1 LSLEQ
6 GIVFSVLGITL
17 AMFVWNRL
25 RFDVVAML
33 ALLAV
38 AVTGLVPTEEL
49 FAGFGHPAV
58 ITVAAVLVIS
68 QGLVNGGVV
77 DNIARLLGRIGHR
90 PTLQV
95 LTLTSVVA
103 LCSGF
108 INNVGAL
115 ALLMPVAI
123 WMSREA
129 GRSPSLLL
137 MPLAFGSLLGGTMTL
152 IGTPPNIIIASYR
165 ESGTFGLFD
174 FAPVGVA
181 ITLAGIAFITLAG
194 WRLTPRREENPADS
208 KLFSVGE
215 YVTELRIPAGS
226 PHAGSTL
233 HSLLTTSGDE
243 PDVVVLAL
251 IRGEQRLAAPSTYKV
266 MREGDVLLVEADTT
280 SLQTFLDTTGLEL
293 AHQAIDDQ
301 EAENDGDRNNDG
313 LTNESRD
320 KNGFRENS
328 GYSNAA
334 GAGDDKAASDSIAKG
349 ELHLVEAVIAP
360 ESSLV
365 GQTANRL
372 QLRENHQINI
382 VAVARLGHRLKRR
395 LGDIRFNAGDILL
408 VQGFEDSLG
417 GALAELGCLPLAE
430 RGLRLGSP
438 RNTALASG
446 IFLASIAVIVSGLL
460 SAPVALVAAAVAMV
474 LVKLLS
480 AAEAYKAI
488 DWSVIVLLAAMIPVG
503 QAMESTGGAGLIAAQ
518 MLVLGENLSVASVLV
533 MILVGTT
540 LLSNV
545 VNNAAAAIVVAP
557 IALSLAGEL
566 QIASDAVLMAVAVGA
581 SCAFMTPIGHQS
593 NALVMEPGGYQFGD
607 YWRLGLPLT
616 AIVTV
621 VAVPVIM
628 LVWT

>member
-1 LSLEQ
+1 MSIEQ
-6 GIVFSVLGITL
+6 GIVFAVLGITL

-38 AVTGLVPTEEL
+38 AIAGLVPTEEL

-77 DNIARLLGRIGHR
+77 DNIARLLGKIGHR

-129 GRSPSLLL
+129 GRSPSMLL

-165 ESGTFGLFD
+165 EGGTFGLFD

-181 ITLAGIAFITLAG
+181 ITLAGIAFITLVG
-194 WRLTPRREENPADS
+194 WRLTPRREERSADS

-215 YVTELRIPAGS
+215 YLTELRLPKES
-226 PHAGSTL
+226 VHAGSTL
-233 HSLLTTSGDE
+233 HSLLETAGDE
-243 PDVVVLAL
+243 ADVVVLAL
-251 IRGEQRLAAPSTYKV
+251 IRDEKLQAVPSTYQIL
-266 MREGDVLLVEADTT
+266 REGDVLLIEADTS
-280 SLQTFLDTTGLEL
+280 SLQVFLDKTRLEL
-293 AHQAIDDQ
+293 ANQAVED
-301 EAENDGDRNNDG
+301 EAAD
-313 LTNESRD
+313 
-320 KNGFRENS
+320 ENS
-328 GYSNAA
+328 EEENIS
-334 GAGDDKAASDSIAKG
+334 GASERNSGESEGADDNDEDASARIAKG
-349 ELHLVEAVIAP
+349 ELYLVEAVIAP

-372 QLRENHQINI
+372 KLRERNQLNI
-382 VAVARLGHRLKRR
+382 VAVARLGYRLKQR

-408 VQGFEDSLG
+408 VQGFEDSLSG
-417 GALAELGCLPLAE
+417 TLAELGCLPLAE
-430 RGLRLGSP
+430 RGLRLGSS
-438 RNTALASG
+438 RNTAMASG
-446 IFLASIAVIVSGLL
+446 IFVASIAIIVTGLL
-460 SAPVALVAAAVAMV
+460 SAPVALVAGAVAMV
-474 LVKLLS
+474 LVNLMS

-503 QAMESTGGAGLIAAQ
+503 QAMETTGGAALIASQ

-533 MILVGTT
+533 MVLVGTT

-557 IALSLAGEL
+557 IALSLASEL
-566 QIASDAVLMAVAVGA
+566 QVPSDAVLMAVAVGA

-593 NALVMEPGGYQFGD
+593 NALVMEPGGYEFGD

>member
-1 LSLEQ
+1 MSIEQ
-6 GIVFSVLGITL
+6 GIVFAVLGITL
-17 AMFVWNRL
+17 AMFVWNRV

-38 AVTGLVPTEEL
+38 AIAGLVPTEEL

-77 DNIARLLGRIGHR
+77 DNIARLLGKIGHR

-129 GRSPSLLL
+129 GRSPSMLL

-165 ESGTFGLFD
+165 EGGTFGLFD

-181 ITLAGIAFITLAG
+181 ITLAGIAFITLVG
-194 WRLTPRREENPADS
+194 WRLTPRREERSADS

-215 YVTELRIPAGS
+215 YLTELRLPKES
-226 PHAGSTL
+226 VHAGSTL
-233 HSLLTTSGDE
+233 HSLLETAGDE
-243 PDVVVLAL
+243 ADVVVLAL
-251 IRGEQRLAAPSTYKV
+251 IRDEKLQAVPSTYQIL
-266 MREGDVLLVEADTT
+266 REGDVLLIEADTS
-280 SLQTFLDTTGLEL
+280 SLQVFLDKTRLEL
-293 AHQAIDDQ
+293 ANQAVED
-301 EAENDGDRNNDG
+301 EAAD
-313 LTNESRD
+313 
-320 KNGFRENS
+320 ENS
-328 GYSNAA
+328 EEENIS
-334 GAGDDKAASDSIAKG
+334 GASERNSGESEGADDNDEDASARIAKG
-349 ELHLVEAVIAP
+349 ELYLVEAVIAP

-372 QLRENHQINI
+372 KLRERNQLNI
-382 VAVARLGHRLKRR
+382 VAVARLGYRLKQR

-408 VQGFEDSLG
+408 VQGFEDSLSG
-417 GALAELGCLPLAE
+417 TLAELGCLPLAE
-430 RGLRLGSP
+430 RGLRLGSS
-438 RNTALASG
+438 RNTAMASG
-446 IFLASIAVIVSGLL
+446 IFLASIAVIVTGLL
-460 SAPVALVAAAVAMV
+460 SAPVALVAGAVAMV
-474 LVKLLS
+474 LVNLIS

-503 QAMESTGGAGLIAAQ
+503 QAMETTGGAALIASQ

-533 MILVGTT
+533 MVLVGTA

-557 IALSLAGEL
+557 IALSLASEL
-566 QIASDAVLMAVAVGA
+566 QVPSDAVLMAVAVGA

-593 NALVMEPGGYQFGD
+593 NALVMEPGGYEFGD

-616 AIVTV
+616 VIVTV

>member
-1 LSLEQ
+1 LTIEQ
-6 GIVFSVLGITL
+6 GIVFAVLGFTL
-17 AMFVWNRL
+17 VMFVWNRL

-38 AVTGLVPTEEL
+38 AITGLVPTEKL

-77 DNIARLLGRIGHR
+77 DNIARLLGKIGHR

-165 ESGTFGLFD
+165 EGGTFGLFD

-181 ITLAGIAFITLAG
+181 ITLAGIAFITLVG
-194 WRLTPRREENPADS
+194 WRLTPRREESSSQA

-215 YVTELRIPAGS
+215 YLTELRVPKESA
-226 PHAGSTL
+226 HAGSTL
-233 HSLLTTSGDE
+233 HSLLTGAGDE

-251 IRGEQRLAAPSTYKV
+251 IRGEQRQTAPSTYKV
-266 MREGDVLLVEADTT
+266 LQVGDVLLVEADTT
-280 SLQTFLDTTGLEL
+280 SLQAFLDNTGLEL
-293 AHQAIDDQ
+293 AHQATGPNEETDDVSDQ
-301 EAENDGDRNNDG
+301 PIEE
-313 LTNESRD
+313 EQQ
-320 KNGFRENS
+320 
-328 GYSNAA
+328 
-334 GAGDDKAASDSIAKG
+334 ASVPLDKG

-372 QLRENHQINI
+372 QLRERYQLNI
-382 VAVARLGHRLKRR
+382 VAVARLGYRLKQR

-408 VQGFEDSLG
+408 VQGFEDSLSG
-417 GALAELGCLPLAE
+417 TLTELGCLPLAE

-438 RNTALASG
+438 RNTAMASG
-446 IFLASIAVIVSGLL
+446 IFLASIAAIVAGLL
-460 SAPVALVAAAVAMV
+460 QAPVALVAGAVAMV
-474 LVKLLS
+474 LVKLMS
-480 AAEAYKAI
+480 AAEAYKSI

-503 QAMESTGGAGLIAAQ
+503 QALETTGGAGLIASQ
-518 MLVLGENLSVASVLV
+518 MLVLGEDLSVASVLV
-533 MILVGTT
+533 MILVATT

-557 IALSLAGEL
+557 IALSLASEL
-566 QIASDAVLMAVAVGA
+566 NIPPDAVLMAVAVGA

-593 NALVMEPGGYQFGD
+593 NALVMEPGGYEFGD

-616 AIVTV
+616 VVVTV

>member
-1 LSLEQ
+1 MSIEQ
-6 GIVFSVLGITL
+6 GIVFAVLGITL
-17 AMFVWNRL
+17 AMFVWNRI

-38 AVTGLVPTEEL
+38 AISGLVPTEEL

-77 DNIARLLGRIGHR
+77 DNIARLLGKIGHR

-181 ITLAGIAFITLAG
+181 ITLAGIVFITLIG
-194 WRLTPRREENPADS
+194 WRLTPRREEASANA

-215 YVTELRIPAGS
+215 YLTELRLPKDS
-226 PHAGSTL
+226 NHAGSTL
-233 HSLLTTSGDE
+233 HSLLAAAEDE
-243 PDVVVLAL
+243 ADIVVLAL
-251 IRGEQRLAAPSTYKV
+251 IRDEKLQAVPSTYKIL
-266 MREGDVLLVEADTT
+266 REGDVLLVEADTS
-280 SLQTFLDTTGLEL
+280 SLQVFLDKTKLEL
-293 AHQAIDDQ
+293 ANQAVEDEGADD
-301 EAENDGDRNNDG
+301 AEKSKDKVIGDASEGNG
-313 LTNESRD
+313 
-320 KNGFRENS
+320 KNVEK
-328 GYSNAA
+328 
-334 GAGDDKAASDSIAKG
+334 DDEKAAARIDKG
-349 ELHLVEAVIAP
+349 ELYLVEAVIAP

-372 QLRENHQINI
+372 RLRERNQLNI
-382 VAVARLGHRLKRR
+382 VAVARLGQRLKRR
-395 LGDIRFNAGDILL
+395 IGDIRFNAGDILL

-417 GALAELGCLPLAE
+417 GTLAELGCLPLAE
-430 RGLRLGSP
+430 RGLKLGSP
-438 RNTALASG
+438 RNTAMASG
-446 IFLASIAVIVSGLL
+446 IFLVSIAVIVAGLL
-460 SAPVALVAAAVAMV
+460 SAPVALVAGAVAMV
-474 LVKLLS
+474 LVKLMS
-480 AAEAYKAI
+480 ASEAYKAI

-503 QAMESTGGAGLIAAQ
+503 QAMESTGGAALIASQ
-518 MLVLGENLSVASVLV
+518 MLVLGENLSIASVLA

-557 IALSLAGEL
+557 IALSLASEL
-566 QIASDAVLMAVAVGA
+566 QMPSDAVLMAVAVGA

-593 NALVMEPGGYQFGD
+593 NALVMEPGGYEFGD

-616 AIVTV
+616 IIVTI
-621 VAVPVIM
+621 VAVPMIM

>member
-1 LSLEQ
+1 MSIEQ
-6 GIVFSVLGITL
+6 GIVFAVLGITL
-17 AMFVWNRL
+17 AMFVWNRI

-38 AVTGLVPTEEL
+38 AISGLVPTEEL

-77 DNIARLLGRIGHR
+77 DNIARLLGKIGHR

-165 ESGTFGLFD
+165 ESGNFGLFD

-181 ITLAGIAFITLAG
+181 ITLAGIVFITLIG
-194 WRLTPRREENPADS
+194 WRLTPRREEASANA

-215 YVTELRIPAGS
+215 YLTELRLPKDS
-226 PHAGSTL
+226 NHAGSTL
-233 HSLLTTSGDE
+233 HSLLAAAEDE
-243 PDVVVLAL
+243 ADIVVLAL
-251 IRGEQRLAAPSTYKV
+251 IRDEKLQAVPSTYKIL
-266 MREGDVLLVEADTT
+266 REGDVLLVEADTS
-280 SLQTFLDTTGLEL
+280 SLQVFLDKTKLEL
-293 AHQAIDDQ
+293 ANQAVEDEGADD
-301 EAENDGDRNNDG
+301 AEKSKDKVIGDASEGNG
-313 LTNESRD
+313 
-320 KNGFRENS
+320 KNVEK
-328 GYSNAA
+328 
-334 GAGDDKAASDSIAKG
+334 DDEKAAARIDKG
-349 ELHLVEAVIAP
+349 ELYLVEAVIAP

-372 QLRENHQINI
+372 RLRERNQLNI
-382 VAVARLGHRLKRR
+382 VAVARLGQRLKRR
-395 LGDIRFNAGDILL
+395 IGDIRFNAGDILL
-408 VQGFEDSLG
+408 VQGFEDSLSG
-417 GALAELGCLPLAE
+417 TLAELGCLPLAE
-430 RGLRLGSP
+430 RGLKLGSP
-438 RNTALASG
+438 RNTAMASG
-446 IFLASIAVIVSGLL
+446 IFLVSIAVIVAGLL
-460 SAPVALVAAAVAMV
+460 SAPVALVAGAVAMV
-474 LVKLLS
+474 LVKLMS
-480 AAEAYKAI
+480 ASEAYKAI

-503 QAMESTGGAGLIAAQ
+503 QAMESTGGAALIASQ
-518 MLVLGENLSVASVLV
+518 MLVLGENLSTASVLA

-557 IALSLAGEL
+557 IALSLASEL
-566 QIASDAVLMAVAVGA
+566 QMPSDAVLMAVAVGA

-593 NALVMEPGGYQFGD
+593 NALVMEPGGYEFGD

-616 AIVTV
+616 IIVTI
-621 VAVPVIM
+621 VAVPMIM